1 LLPVGPWARTAVVP
15 SIQRAQL
22 PRSSNDNSI
31 HITMNSGSTTS
42 TSVNYAT
49 RPVRQNLVRSA
60 DIRANATN
68 TSVAMHAAHGAV
80 APAVAAPG
88 GAGHATSGA
97 AARSPAQRTKWKP
110 LAQSPPV
117 SRRALIEKKPP
128 AEEEEKLCAICT
140 EPLGAGPFGRL
151 DCSHGAQFHAQ
162 CLDKWLRKNPNC
174 PLCRA
179 ASPVRSRH
187 RNSSPAE
194 RNTPPPRSG
203 GGGGGR
209 SSIADNDVTPP
220 VSPPLSPSPLPPSL
234 CSSLSLASSRSRGRT
249 DSSSSGCH
257 YNHIDLTVACDAAS
271 DLVSIPPPS
280 PSHPISLSL
289 PLPRVVVECRA
300 G

>member
-1 LLPVGPWARTAVVP
+1 MCLIVLRHRASRHTSTKEVARSFGSNKGIVLYHKKGRYLEENEPNCSRLGRGHEPLSCHTKGPASPDT
-15 SIQRAQL
+15 
-22 PRSSNDNSI
+22 DNSI

-60 DIRANATN
+60 DIRATN

-209 SSIADNDVTPP
+209 SSIMGADKDVTPP
-220 VSPPLSPSPLPPSL
+220 VSPPLFPPPAA
-234 CSSLSLASSRSRGRT
+234 SLSLFFPLSR
-249 DSSSSGCH
+249 
-257 YNHIDLTVACDAAS
+257 
-271 DLVSIPPPS
+271 LVSVS
-280 PSHPISLSL
+280 G
-289 PLPRVVVECRA
+289 ED
-300 G
+300 